1 MIMFWY
7 IASCIAGAIIIGTPA
22 PSAIDS
28 TVVTGVSSIP
38 FANLLI
44 VLAVHGYTI
53 IRSDVSK
60 FSYSYVFQISSKF

>member
-22 PSAIDS
+22 PNAMDS
-28 TVVTGVSSIP
+28 TEVTGVSSIP
-38 FANLLI
+38 FANLPI

-53 IRSDVSK
+53 IRSDVW
-60 FSYSYVFQISSKF
+60 